1 MPYEVVTGA
10 TGCDGYAVVK
20 VGETVPIPGG
30 CHGSKAEADA
40 HAAAANI
47 ATQNEPRAVTDVDLA
62 LPQYIKDAAARG
74 IDLYEAGNGGEGL
87 TPGTIRAARD
97 MAAGR
102 ISWQKVIRANAWG
115 ARHEIDLEA
124 PSNSDSNADGWP
136 GNGAVAHYLWG
147 INPLNP
153 EPARTWF
160 ARKAEQIQAERGA
173 HPMTTEKRSLE
184 DSQYSLTPHQ
194 FAEYEALEDLVEE
207 YGKFD
212 QGTVGNGA
220 HYVAESPFAELN
232 CSKCLFYAGPR
243 GCEVVSGDIDPGGIC
258 KLWIIPEALIATT
271 IEIPAVDMPV
281 DMVIEGAG
289 ASMDDGTD
297 EERLVQR
304 IAEVRKSAPRDNL
317 IRQVEFRAVA
327 DGDGFTLE
335 GYAAVFGEWT
345 DIDSYEG
352 VFKERIQRGAF
363 KKTISERMPVLQF
376 DHGTHPLIGSIPL
389 GVVTSLREDAH
400 GLKVTARL
408 SDNWLVEPVRD
419 AIRSGAISGMSF
431 KFRVIQDDWT
441 MPRGKTVPERTIK
454 EVALYELGPVVF
466 PAYEQ
471 TTVGVRSRE
480 ILEALTDP
488 SVRADMARALIG
500 TGDEPAVDATSTEP
514 PVVALERT
522 RSQRRAMLA
531 LRNIP

>member
-1 MPYEVVTGA
+1 MPYEVITGA
-10 TGCDGYAVVK
+10 PGCNGFAVVK
-20 VGETVPIPGG
+20 VGETAPIPGG
-30 CHGSKAEADA
+30 CHGSKADADA

-47 ATQNEPRAVTDVDLA
+47 ATQDEPRAVEDVDLT
-62 LPQYIKDAAARG
+62 LPDYIKTAAARG
-74 IDLYEAGNGGEGL
+74 LELRSEGFGGDGL
-87 TPGTIRAARD
+87 TAGTIRAARD

-102 ISWQKVIRANAWG
+102 ITWQKVIRANAWG
-115 ARHEIDLEA
+115 ARHEVDLDTPA
-124 PSNSDSNADGWP
+124 NSDADADGWP

-147 INPLNP
+147 INPLDP
-153 EPARTWF
+153 DPARTWF

-173 HPMTTEKRSLE
+173 DRMTEKRSLE
-184 DSQYSLTPHQ
+184 DSQYPLTPHQ
-194 FAEYEALEDLVEE
+194 FAEYEALEELVEE

-212 QGTVGNGA
+212 QGTGGRGA
-220 HYVAESPFAELN
+220 HYVAESPFPELQ

-243 GCEVVSGDIDPGGIC
+243 GCEVVSGDIAPEGIC
-258 KLWIIPEALIATT
+258 KLWIIPDALLGST
-271 IEIPAVDMPV
+271 EVPAVEMPAEMIV
-281 DMVIEGAG
+281 EGAG
-289 ASMDDGTD
+289 YGMDEEDD

-304 IAEVRKSAPRDNL
+304 IAEVRKGAPRDNL
-317 IRQVEFRAVA
+317 IRQVEFRAVP
-327 DGDGFTLE
+327 DGDGLTLE

-488 SVRADMARALIG
+488 SVRAEMARALIG
-500 TGDEPAVDATSTEP
+500 TGDEPAADAAPTEP
-514 PVVALERT
+514 PVPALERT